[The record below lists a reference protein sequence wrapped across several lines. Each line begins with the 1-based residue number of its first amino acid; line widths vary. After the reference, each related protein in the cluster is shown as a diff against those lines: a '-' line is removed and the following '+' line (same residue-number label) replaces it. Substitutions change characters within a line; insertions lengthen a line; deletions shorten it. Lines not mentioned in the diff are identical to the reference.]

1 MISSGYDHMSCEELR
16 EALRA
21 AHARIEPPRER
32 IPLSPVSAYP
42 MPPVGEDPTVPGP
55 AGADADLYR
64 EIAAL
69 EAAMERNGCE
79 GAR

>member
-1 MISSGYDHMSCEELR
+1 MPLGAHSTARDWVRLVTP
-16 EALRA
+16 ALA
-21 AHARIEPPRER
+21 AAEC
-32 IPLSPVSAYP
+32 A
-42 MPPVGEDPTVPGP
+42 VPGP